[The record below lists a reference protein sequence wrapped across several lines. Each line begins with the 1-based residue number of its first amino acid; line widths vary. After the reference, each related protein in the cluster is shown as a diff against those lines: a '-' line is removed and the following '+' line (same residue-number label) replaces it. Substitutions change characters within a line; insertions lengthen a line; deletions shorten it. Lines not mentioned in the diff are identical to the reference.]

1 MAAELG
7 FSGLMGPDA
16 STLPEV
22 NEDRKVRLGMFFYV
36 CNDVILAIFFLGSY
50 IFLRG
55 YDTNVRWFPPGTP
68 QPPYGQDTVIMLIAV
83 AGAVAYII
91 GEWALHH
98 GLQAIFR
105 LFMPVTLVLFLVDLV
120 GQVWLLHRLPFTVQ
134 TGGSFATSYIT
145 LSWYHVYHMAIATFL
160 AIGVSVRA
168 FMGFY
173 EPRAFVVAALGHGGH
188 GGHGGRGGR
197 GAAEARNPT
206 GGAEPNTARGE
217 LRGHHTPLGPLR
229 NTTGIAAIGYYMM
242 WAALYEI
249 LFWLLVIIQPP
260 VTGR

>member
-36 CNDVILAIFFLGSY
+36 CNDVILAIFFFGSY

-55 YDTNVRWFPPGTP
+55 YDTNRRWFPPGTP
-68 QPPYGQDTVIMLIAV
+68 QPPYGTDTVIMLIAV
-83 AGAVAYII
+83 AGAVAYMI
-91 GEWALHH
+91 GEWALYHDMQP
-98 GLQAIFR
+98 LFR
-105 LFMPVTLVLFLVDLV
+105 VLMLVTLAFFVVDLV

-134 TGGSFATSYIT
+134 SGGAFATSYIT
-145 LSWYHVYHMAIATFL
+145 LSWYHVYHMVLATFL
-160 AIGVSVRA
+160 AMGVSIRA
-168 FMGFY
+168 FRAFY
-173 EPRAFVVAALGHGGH
+173 EPRAFVVAAGHGGH
-188 GGHGGRGGR
+188 GSGHGR
-197 GAAEARNPT
+197 AAEARNPT
-206 GGAEPNTARGE
+206 GGAEPNTALGAT
-217 LRGHHTPLGPLR
+217 RGHGTALGPLR
-229 NTTGIAAIGYYMM
+229 NTTGIASIGYYMM
-242 WAALYEI
+242 WAALYEV

>member
-1 MAAELG
+1 MATELG

-36 CNDVILAIFFLGSY
+36 CNDIILAIFFFGSY

-68 QPPYGQDTVIMLIAV
+68 QPPYGQDTIIMLIAV

-91 GEWALHH
+91 GEFALSHD
-98 GLQAIFR
+98 LQPVFR
-105 LFMPVTLVLFLVDLV
+105 LMMVLSLAFFLVDLV
-120 GQVWLLHRLPFTVQ
+120 GQVWLLHQLPFTVQ
-134 TGGSFATSYIT
+134 SGGAFSSSYIV

-160 AIGVSVRA
+160 AIGVSIRA
-168 FMGFY
+168 FKGFY
-173 EPRAFVVAALGHGGH
+173 EPRAFVVAATGHGGH
-188 GGHGGRGGR
+188 VG

-206 GGAEPNTARGE
+206 GGAEQNTAFGQA
-217 LRGHHTPLGPLR
+217 RGHTAPLGSLR
-229 NTTGIAAIGYYMM
+229 NTTGIASIGYYMM
-242 WAALYEI
+242 WAALYAF
-249 LFWLLVIIQPP
+249 LFWLLVIIQSPA
-260 VTGR
+260 TGR

>member
-36 CNDVILAIFFLGSY
+36 CNDVILAVFFFGSY

-55 YDTNVRWFPPGTP
+55 YDTNMRWFPPGTP

-83 AGAVAYII
+83 AGGVAYII

-98 GLQAIFR
+98 DLQLIFR
-105 LFMPVTLVLFLVDLV
+105 WLMVLSLVFFLVDLV
-120 GQVWLLHRLPFTVQ
+120 GQVWLLQRLPFTVQ
-134 TGGSFATSYIT
+134 SGGSFATAYIT
-145 LSWYHVYHMAIATFL
+145 LSWYHVYHMVIATFL
-160 AIGVSVRA
+160 AIGVSIRA
-168 FMGFY
+168 FRAFY
-173 EPRAFVVAALGHGGH
+173 EPRAFVVAAVGH
-188 GGHGGRGGR
+188 GGHGGRM
-197 GAAEARNPT
+197 GAAEAGSPT
-206 GGAEPNTARGE
+206 GGAEPNTAFGE
-217 LRGHHTPLGPLR
+217 VRGHPTPIGPLR

-242 WAALYEI
+242 WAALYEF
-249 LFWLLVIIQPP
+249 LFWLLVIVQPP